1 MRRPFLLG
9 IVLLLAPLP
18 APAQTAQTAP
28 LPPVVLT
35 GLKTMA
41 EGRCRVAL
49 TTWTSTWPEEAAA
62 GRERLLAGCDELAK
76 FGGIEGYD
84 VVRVVDVTP
93 NLERIYVVLRYD
105 IQPVYLVLIA
115 YAPDTKLWKIDAVQW
130 NTNPDDILPSE
141 IVPLQHPAVKK

>member
-1 MRRPFLLG
+1 MRRLFTLG

-18 APAQTAQTAP
+18 APAQTAP

-62 GRERLLAGCDELAK
+62 GRDRLLAGCDELAK

-93 NLERIYVVLRYD
+93 NLER
-105 IQPVYLVLIA
+105 
-115 YAPDTKLWKIDAVQW
+115 KIGRAHV
-130 NTNPDDILPSE
+130 
-141 IVPLQHPAVKK
+141 